1 MKQNFVSVPGM
12 FACTAQ
18 GQTSKRPMVCDRLDS
33 VLSINLMPLIFTHE
47 TPFLN
52 GLVLV
57 SIYLKRKLFVS
68 HPSHPPP
75 PPPLPTPNIKKRA
88 GGWVGGGGLKKWEN
102 IAMQMIIAR
111 QFSEH

>member
-68 HPSHPPP
+68 HPSHPHPHP
-75 PPPLPTPNIKKRA
+75 HSHAQVFKRGLG
-88 GGWVGGGGLKKWEN
+88 GGWGGD
-102 IAMQMIIAR
+102 
-111 QFSEH
+111 

>member
-68 HPSHPPP
+68 HPSHPHPHSHAQVF
-75 PPPLPTPNIKKRA
+75 KRGLG
-88 GGWVGGGGLKKWEN
+88 GGWGGGTEKVGKYCHAN
-102 IAMQMIIAR
+102 D
-111 QFSEH
+111 HC